1 MARPQKPWYRKQ
13 TGWWMVEID
22 GKQEK
27 LVKGPK
33 NARHR
38 QLAEEKLWEVR
49 RLRRAAPQSADARAV
64 DVIDAFLA
72 SSRQNNAPD
81 TYRVHRYYCQ
91 LFAEHCGQVAAREL
105 RPHHVSAW
113 ISAMMSPERVAR
125 EKERRRIAIE

>member
-49 RLRRAAPQSADARAV
+49 RLRRVAPQSADARAV

-81 TYRVHRYYCQ
+81 LTGSTGTTASCSPSTAVRWPR
-91 LFAEHCGQVAAREL
+91 ASCGRTTSARGSL
-105 RPHHVSAW
+105 R
-113 ISAMMSPERVAR
+113 
-125 EKERRRIAIE
+125 